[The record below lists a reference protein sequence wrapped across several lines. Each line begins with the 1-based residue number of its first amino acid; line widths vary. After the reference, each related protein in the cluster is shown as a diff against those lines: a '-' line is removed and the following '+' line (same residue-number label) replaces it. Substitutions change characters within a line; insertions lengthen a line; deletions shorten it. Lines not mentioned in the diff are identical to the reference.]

1 MRVPAIGTRIPYYP
15 NIPIFNLSFI
25 LYVIPI
31 QIE

>member
-1 MRVPAIGTRIPYYP
+1 MVPAIGTRIPYYP
-15 NIPIFNLSFI
+15 NITIFNLLFI